1 MHIQTNLIFDED
13 KRPGA
18 QRPHVFVARFE
29 DRGDVGNACLAL
41 QCASTRFRRVSD
53 WLADILRPGESA
65 ARWALLF
72 DGRENHT
79 VRVGIVR

>member
-18 QRPHVFVARFE
+18 PRPHVFVARFE
-29 DRGDVGNACLAL
+29 DRGDVGNADLAL
-41 QCASTRFRRVSD
+41 QCAGKCFHRVSD

-72 DGRENHT
+72 DGRKNHT